1 MEKVRGTFHHQF
13 NDSDVIEPIFDI
25 LLMLHREILLMCQAT
40 GNSEILKLR
49 KMLEDE
55 THQKEKLE
63 GEIATLHSQLLQ
75 LSFDADEVCC
85 M

>member
-1 MEKVRGTFHHQF
+1 MF
-13 NDSDVIEPIFDI
+13 
-25 LLMLHREILLMCQAT
+25 QAA

-55 THQKEKLE
+55 EHQKEKLE

-75 LSFDADEVCC
+75 LSFEANEVCC
-85 M
+85 L